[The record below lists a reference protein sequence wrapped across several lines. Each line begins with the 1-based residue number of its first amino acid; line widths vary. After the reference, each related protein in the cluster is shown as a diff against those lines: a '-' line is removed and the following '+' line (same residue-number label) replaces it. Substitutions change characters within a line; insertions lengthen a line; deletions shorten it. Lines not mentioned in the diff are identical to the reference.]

1 MNEQPYRVE
10 TLSPAETDAF
20 FRSRLSGPENR
31 SATRS
36 MRVAGFEIKGE
47 FFLTARNTES
57 NEVEWE
63 HSEKNLI
70 TDFGRRQWMEN
81 RWWSAEL
88 AFAPSIEAPQTGRY
102 SISTTGTQVVDS
114 GGLTPGNTPATHTKA
129 FSFVFT
135 APGTNRSL
143 GTIALGRTSTSSA
156 THGIEQLISFALLTP
171 PKTQTTV
178 QTLEVVYRV
187 SMNPIA

>member
-20 FRSRLSGPENR
+20 LRGRLSGPENR

-36 MRVAGFEIKGE
+36 MVVAGFEIKGE
-47 FFLTARNTES
+47 FFLTARNVQ
-57 NEVEWE
+57 NDEVEWE
-63 HSEKNLI
+63 HAEKNLI
-70 TDFGRRQWMEN
+70 TDFGRRMWMEN
-81 RWWSAEL
+81 RWATGEL

-102 SISTTGTQVVDS
+102 SISTTGSQVVDS
-114 GGLTPGNTPATHTKA
+114 AGLTSGNTPATHTKS
-129 FSFVFT
+129 FSFVFA
-135 APGTNRSL
+135 APGTNRTL
-143 GTIALGRTSTSSA
+143 GTIALGRTTTA
-156 THGIEQLISFALLTP
+156 NTTNGLNQVISFALLTP
-171 PKTQTTV
+171 PKIQTTV

>member
-20 FRSRLSGPENR
+20 LRGRLSGPENR

-47 FFLTARNTES
+47 FFLTARNVQS

-63 HSEKNLI
+63 HAEKNLI
-70 TDFGRRQWMEN
+70 TDFGRRMWMED
-81 RWWSAEL
+81 RWATGEL
-88 AFAPSIEAPQTGRY
+88 AFAPSIETPQTGRY
-102 SISTTGTQVVDS
+102 SVSTTGTQVVDS
-114 GGLTPGNTPATHTKA
+114 GGLTTGNTPATHTKSL
-129 FSFVFT
+129 SFVFT

-143 GTIALGRTSTSSA
+143 GTIAFGRTATAQA
-156 THGIEQLISFALLTP
+156 THGIEQLASFALLTP
-171 PKTQTTV
+171 PKIQTTV